1 MTIKLERYEVY
12 NYSNSGTIT
21 SYAVSRG
28 EDGADLVLFKVGGT
42 YPQAEQSQRAT
53 EYCAY
58 LNKIV
63 DATEEAYSQNQLVD
77 TLKR

>member
-1 MTIKLERYEVY
+1 MTIKLDRYEVF
-12 NYSNSGTIT
+12 NYSQQGKIL

-28 EDGADLVLFKVGGT
+28 KEGADLVVFKISGA
-42 YPQAEQSQRAT
+42 YPQSEQQQRAN
-53 EYCAY
+53 EYCNY
-58 LNKIV
+58 LNKII

>member
-1 MTIKLERYEVY
+1 MTIKLERFSVW
-12 NYSNSGTIT
+12 NYTNSGSIT
-21 SYAVSRG
+21 GYAVSKG
-28 EDGADLVLFKVGGT
+28 KDAADLVLFKVGGT
-42 YPQAEQSQRAT
+42 YPQAEQQQRAN

>member
-1 MTIKLERYEVY
+1 MTIKLERYAVY
-12 NYSNSGTIT
+12 NYSVDGTIT
-21 SYAVSRG
+21 SYAVSR
-28 EDGADLVLFKVGGT
+28 DKDDPDLVLFKVTGT
-42 YPQAEQSQRAT
+42 YPRAEQKQRAD

>member
-1 MTIKLERYEVY
+1 MTIKLERYAVY
-12 NYSNSGTIT
+12 NYSNAGTIT
-21 SYAVSRG
+21 SYVVSRG
-28 EDGADLVLFKVGGT
+28 KDGADLVSFKVGGT
-42 YPQAEQSQRAT
+42 YPQSEQQQRAN